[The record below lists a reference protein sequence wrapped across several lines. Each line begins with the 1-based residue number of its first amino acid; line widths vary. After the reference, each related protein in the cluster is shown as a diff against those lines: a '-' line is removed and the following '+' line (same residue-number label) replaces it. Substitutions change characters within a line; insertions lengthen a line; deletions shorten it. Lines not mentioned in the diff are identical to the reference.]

1 MDDDV
6 RSEGLRRDLFGSGEV
21 IEAEPSAPASDSILA
36 LSNVWKGY
44 GGQPVLKDVSID
56 LCGGQVHML
65 LGENGAG
72 KSTLVG
78 LLIGAH
84 APDSGLVSLRGR
96 PVEGY
101 TPFEARRQ
109 GVNAVL
115 QDFSLAPSLTVAE
128 NYCLGREETHG
139 GLLRK
144 EAMRRETAL
153 ALDKLGIQLD
163 VDATVE
169 TLGRPQQQL
178 LEIARALGGK
188 PGALI
193 LDEPTAT
200 LSHEE
205 TESLF
210 EVVRKLRADGWAI
223 LYITHRLEEVRELG
237 DCITLLRDGNKV
249 AQYQVGQV
257 SDSQLVRDMVGRPL
271 ENVYPEISGEP
282 AGEALVLTDV
292 VNAKALINGVSLK
305 LNYGEIVGV
314 GGLVGCGKGD
324 LGNLVFGLLPVESG
338 SITID
343 GARRRIAGPRDA
355 LKAGV
360 VYLPQDR
367 RGEALSLN
375 RSAAE
380 NMTLELVRTDEGA
393 RWGFLRKRRLA
404 DFIEKIATMLDIR
417 PRLPSK
423 LAQEFSGGNQQKL
436 VLARAFS
443 RPRKIY
449 IFCEPTA
456 GVDVGARV
464 DFYKQLALLCREG
477 AAVLLISSDLQELIH
492 LSHRIYVLHSGRVSA
507 ELRDAARTEHEVARW
522 SFGGASDS
530 ESSFQVWESAA

>member
-1 MDDDV
+1 MDDYV
-6 RSEGLRRDLFGSGEV
+6 RSEGLRRDLFGSGQV
-21 IEAEPSAPASDSILA
+21 TTTQPSAPALDSILA

-56 LCGGQVHML
+56 LRGGQVHML

-84 APDSGLVSLRGR
+84 APDSGVVSLRGR

-128 NYCLGREETHG
+128 NYFLGREQTRS

-144 EAMRRETAL
+144 DAMRRETAQAL
-153 ALDKLGIQLD
+153 AKLGIRLD
-163 VDATVE
+163 VDAPVE
-169 TLGRPQQQL
+169 TLGRPHQQL

-205 TESLF
+205 TEILF
-210 EVVRKLRADGWAI
+210 EVVRKLRAEGWAI

-237 DCITLLRDGNKV
+237 DCITLLRDGHRV
-249 AQYQVGQV
+249 AQYPVGQV

-271 ENVYPEISGEP
+271 ENVYPEIPSGP
-282 AGEALVLTDV
+282 AGEALALIDV
-292 VNAKALINGVSLK
+292 VSAKAQIHGVSLT

-324 LGNLVFGLLPVESG
+324 LGNLVFGLVPIDSG
-338 SITID
+338 NITVD
-343 GARRRIAGPRDA
+343 GAQRRIGGPRDA
-355 LKAGV
+355 LKAGI

-367 RGEALSLN
+367 RGEALALN

-380 NMTLELVRTDEGA
+380 NMTLELVRTNEGA
-393 RWGFLRKRRLA
+393 RRGFLRKRRLA
-404 DFIEKIATMLDIR
+404 EFVEKITSTLDIR
-417 PRLPSK
+417 PRRPTK
-423 LAQEFSGGNQQKL
+423 PAQEFSGGNQQKL

-456 GVDVGARV
+456 GIDVGARV
-464 DFYKQLALLCREG
+464 DFYKQLASLCREG

-492 LSHRIYVLHSGRVSA
+492 LSHRIYVMHSGRVSA

-522 SFGGASDS
+522 SFGGTADS
-530 ESSFQVWESAA
+530 APSFQSRESVA